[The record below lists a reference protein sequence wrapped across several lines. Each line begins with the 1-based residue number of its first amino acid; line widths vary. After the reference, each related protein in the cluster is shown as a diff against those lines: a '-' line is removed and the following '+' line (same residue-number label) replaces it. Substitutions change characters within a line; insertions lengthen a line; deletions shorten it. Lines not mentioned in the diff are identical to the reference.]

1 MEAKLVNIENEFNS
15 LETKNISLYMKNIK
29 QINKNLSKI
38 ELTLNNLLKNDEDS
52 DKSIEDISEIDIDKC
67 LEEYSVLLN
76 TINDDNLTN
85 NTIEELVNLLNNLEQ
100 AGKNIESYQNIKNE
114 LNIIQVKN

>member
-1 MEAKLVNIENEFNS
+1 MEAKLLDIETEFNS

-38 ELTLNNLLKNDEDS
+38 ELNLNNLLKTDEDNEKS
-52 DKSIEDISEIDIDKC
+52 DDDIIDINIDKC

-85 NTIEELVNLLNNLEQ
+85 KTIEELVELVNKLEQ

>member
-1 MEAKLVNIENEFNS
+1 MEAKLLDIETEFNS

-38 ELTLNNLLKNDEDS
+38 ELNLNNLLKTDENSDED
-52 DKSIEDISEIDIDKC
+52 IFDINIDKC

-76 TINDDNLTN
+76 TINDDNLSN
-85 NTIEELVNLLNNLEQ
+85 KTIEELVDLLNKLEQ

-114 LNIIQVKN
+114 LNIIPVKN